1 MTNAGRTRS
10 YGGELSLRWRTP
22 VDGLSLSASYGYT
35 NACFRSYRSGNEDFR
50 EADTVCSRNTLFA
63 GADYRI
69 GTGGKVLND
78 VIFNVNCRGIGRI
91 MWDDQNAVEQPF
103 YALLGASV
111 TFEGSRYSL
120 SLWGRILLV
129 HNMTRF
135 ISFL

>member
-1 MTNAGRTRS
+1 
-10 YGGELSLRWRTP
+10 
-22 VDGLSLSASYGYT
+22 
-35 NACFRSYRSGNEDFR
+35 
-50 EADTVCSRNTLFA
+50 
-63 GADYRI
+63 
-69 GTGGKVLND
+69 
-78 VIFNVNCRGIGRI
+78 